1 MVLKVR
7 GSARR
12 SVRVRLAVYA
22 AYTGR
27 LSRME
32 WVMRERLLAAEQ
44 VVGFVW
50 RDGAL
55 HVLDQGRLP
64 SEQVWHACHS
74 VSAVAA
80 LLGCGAVLGASAKTL
95 CSAYALVLGA
105 RQRADEGGD
114 WQAGLQADSQVLVDA
129 GLPDRDADWL
139 LQQMHQRLARSRPG
153 AEPLATLED
162 EAHGIHQR
170 DREANL
176 VMAQLGVELIRGFQ
190 GNSQNLLSIG
200 CAGAMGCGGFG
211 TALAVIR
218 GAQLEGLLER
228 CYLGESRP
236 LLQGARL
243 AAWELVEEGIAVGLS
258 ADAALA
264 HLMKERGITWAIV
277 GAERIAANGDV
288 LGVIG
293 TYQLSVAAMH
303 HGVRLMVVAPSAV
316 IDLQAES
323 GEACFHELGH
333 APLGYRQSE
342 RVAGVD
348 EVEPQFDVTPADLV
362 DFLVTEKGV
371 IERPDATKLAQ
382 LMSRKHLH

>member
-1 MVLKVR
+1 
-7 GSARR
+7 
-12 SVRVRLAVYA
+12 
-22 AYTGR
+22 
-27 LSRME
+27 
-32 WVMRERLLAAEQ
+32 MRERLLAAEQ

-50 RDGAL
+50 REGAL
-55 HVLDQGRLP
+55 HVLDQRRLP
-64 SEQVWHACHS
+64 GEQVWHACHS
-74 VSAVAA
+74 VSAVVA
-80 LLGCGAVLGASAKTL
+80 LLAGGAVLGAAAKTI

-105 RQRADEGGD
+105 RQRMDEGGD
-114 WQAGLQADSQVLVDA
+114 WYAGLQVDGEALEAA
-129 GLPDRDADWL
+129 GLLAGDREWL
-139 LQQMHQRLARSRPG
+139 LQQMHERLARLRPG
-153 AEPLATLED
+153 AQPLAVLED

-170 DREANL
+170 DREASL
-176 VMAQLGVELIRGFQ
+176 AMAQLGVELIRGFQ

-200 CAGAMGCGGFG
+200 CAGAMASGGFG

-243 AAWELVEEGIAVGLS
+243 AAWELSEEGIAVALS

-264 HLMKERGITWAIV
+264 HLMKVRGITWAIV

-293 TYQLSVAAMH
+293 TYQLAVAAMH

-316 IDLQAES
+316 IELQAES
-323 GEACFHELGH
+323 GEECFHELGH
-333 APLGYRQSE
+333 ASLAYPENE

-371 IERPDATKLAQ
+371 IERPDTTKIAQ
-382 LMSRKHLH
+382 LMSRKRLH

>member
-1 MVLKVR
+1 
-7 GSARR
+7 
-12 SVRVRLAVYA
+12 
-22 AYTGR
+22 
-27 LSRME
+27 
-32 WVMRERLLAAEQ
+32 MRERLLAAEQ

-50 RDGAL
+50 REGAL
-55 HVLDQGRLP
+55 HVLDQRRLP
-64 SEQVWHACHS
+64 GEQIWHACHS
-74 VSAVAA
+74 VSAVVELFA
-80 LLGCGAVLGASAKTL
+80 GGAVLGAAAKTI

-105 RQRADEGGD
+105 RQRVDEDGD
-114 WQAGLQADSQVLVDA
+114 WYAGLQVDGEALEEA
-129 GLPDRDADWL
+129 GLLAGDREWL
-139 LQQMHQRLARSRPG
+139 LLQMHERLARLRPG
-153 AEPLATLED
+153 TQPLEVLED

-170 DREANL
+170 DREASL
-176 VMAQLGVELIRGFQ
+176 AMAQLGVELIRGFQ

-200 CAGAMGCGGFG
+200 CAGAMAYGGFG

-218 GAQLEGLLER
+218 AAQLEGLLER

-243 AAWELVEEGIAVGLS
+243 AAWELSEEGIAVALS

-264 HLMKERGITWAIV
+264 HLMKVRGITWAIV

-293 TYQLSVAAMH
+293 TYQLAVAAMH
-303 HGVRLMVVAPSAV
+303 HGVRLMVVAPSAI
-316 IDLQAES
+316 IDQQAES
-323 GEACFHELGH
+323 GEECFHELGH
-333 APLGYRQSE
+333 APLAYPEGE

-371 IERPDATKLAQ
+371 IERPDTAKIAQ

>member
-1 MVLKVR
+1 
-7 GSARR
+7 
-12 SVRVRLAVYA
+12 
-22 AYTGR
+22 
-27 LSRME
+27 
-32 WVMRERLLAAEQ
+32 MRERLLAAEQ

-50 RDGAL
+50 REGAL
-55 HVLDQGRLP
+55 HVLDQRRLP
-64 SEQVWHACHS
+64 GEQVWHACHS
-74 VSAVAA
+74 VSAVVEMLA
-80 LLGCGAVLGASAKTL
+80 GGAVQGASAVAI

-114 WQAGLQADSQVLVDA
+114 WHAGLQTDVQRLSGA
-129 GLPDRDADWL
+129 GLNVPGGERL
-139 LQQMHQRLARSRPG
+139 VQQMRDRLARARPG
-153 AEPLATLED
+153 AEPLQVLED

-170 DREANL
+170 DREASL

-200 CAGAMGCGGFG
+200 CAGAMSSGGFG

-236 LLQGARL
+236 LLQGARR
-243 AAWELVEEGIAVGLS
+243 AAWELREEGIAVVLS

-288 LGVIG
+288 LALIG
-293 TYQLSVAAMH
+293 TYQLAVAAMH
-303 HGVRLMVVAPSAV
+303 HGVRLMVVAPSGV
-316 IDLQAES
+316 IDLQAGS
-323 GEACFHELGH
+323 GEESFHELGH
-333 APLGYRQSE
+333 APLAYPQSDQ
-342 RVAGVD
+342 VAGVD
-348 EVEPQFDVTPADLV
+348 EVEPRFDVTPADLV

-371 IERPDATKLAQ
+371 IERPDAAKIAQ
-382 LMSRKHLH
+382 LMSRKRLH

>member
-1 MVLKVR
+1 
-7 GSARR
+7 
-12 SVRVRLAVYA
+12 
-22 AYTGR
+22 
-27 LSRME
+27 
-32 WVMRERLLAAEQ
+32 MRERMLAAEQ

-55 HVLDQGRLP
+55 QVLDQGRLP
-64 SEQVWHACHS
+64 GEQVWHACHS
-74 VSAVAA
+74 VSALAG
-80 LLGCGAVLGASAKTL
+80 LLLRGAVQGASAKTL

-105 RQRADEGGD
+105 RQRADQGDD
-114 WQAGLQADSQVLVDA
+114 WQAGLQADSEVLVAA
-129 GLPDRDADWL
+129 GLAGRDADWL
-139 LQQMHQRLARSRPG
+139 LQQMHQRLARRRST
-153 AEPLATLED
+153 EQPLALLED

-170 DREANL
+170 DREASL
-176 VMAQLGVELIRGFQ
+176 AMAQLGVELIRGFQ

-200 CAGAMGCGGFG
+200 CAGALNNGGFG

-243 AAWELVEEGIAVGLS
+243 AAWELVEEGIAVGVS

-264 HLMKERGITWAIV
+264 HLMKARGITWAIV

-303 HGVRLMVVAPSAV
+303 HGVRLMVVAPSAL
-316 IDLQAES
+316 IDLQADS

-333 APLGYRQSE
+333 APLGYQPHE

-348 EVEPQFDVTPADLV
+348 EIEPRFDVTPADLV

-371 IERPDATKLAQ
+371 IERPDASKLAQ
-382 LMSRKHLH
+382 LMSRKRLH

>member
-1 MVLKVR
+1 
-7 GSARR
+7 
-12 SVRVRLAVYA
+12 
-22 AYTGR
+22 
-27 LSRME
+27 
-32 WVMRERLLAAEQ
+32 MRERLLAAEQ

-64 SEQVWHACHS
+64 AEQIWHACHS
-74 VSAVAA
+74 LSAVSG
-80 LLGCGAVLGASAKTL
+80 LLARGAVQGASATTL
-95 CSAYALVLGA
+95 CSAYALLLGA

-114 WQAGLQADSQVLVDA
+114 WQAGLQTDAHLLVNA
-129 GLPDRDADWL
+129 GLPPRDADWL
-139 LQQMHQRLARSRPG
+139 LQQMHQRLARSRPD
-153 AEPLATLED
+153 AEPLAILED

-176 VMAQLGVELIRGFQ
+176 AMAQLGVELIRSFQ

-200 CAGAMGCGGFG
+200 CAGAMACGGFG

-218 GAQLEGLLER
+218 GAHLEGLLER

-236 LLQGARL
+236 LLQGAKQ
-243 AAWELVEEGIAVGLS
+243 AAWELVEEGIAVGVS
-258 ADAALA
+258 TDAALA
-264 HLMKERGITWAIV
+264 HVMKVRGVTWAIV

-303 HGVRLMVVAPSAV
+303 HGVRLMVVAPSAL

-333 APLGYRQSE
+333 APLGYSQRE

-348 EVEPQFDVTPADLV
+348 EIEPQFDVTPADLV
-362 DFLVTEKGV
+362 DFLVTEKGI
-371 IERPDATKLAQ
+371 IERPDVAKLAQ
-382 LMSRKHLH
+382 LLSRKHLH

>member
-1 MVLKVR
+1 
-7 GSARR
+7 
-12 SVRVRLAVYA
+12 
-22 AYTGR
+22 
-27 LSRME
+27 
-32 WVMRERLLAAEQ
+32 MRERLLAAEQ

-50 RDGAL
+50 REGAL
-55 HVLDQGRLP
+55 HVLDQRRLP
-64 SEQVWHACHS
+64 GEQVWHACHS
-74 VSAVAA
+74 VSAVVEMLAGGALQGTAA
-80 LLGCGAVLGASAKTL
+80 RVICG
-95 CSAYALVLGA
+95 AYALVLGA

-114 WQAGLQADSQVLVDA
+114 WYAGLQVDA
-129 GLPDRDADWL
+129 SRLAEAGLHALECERL
-139 LQQMHQRLARSRPG
+139 LLRMHERLARSRPG
-153 AEPLATLED
+153 AQPLEVMED

-170 DREANL
+170 DREASL

-200 CAGAMGCGGFG
+200 CAGALTSGGFG

-218 GAQLEGLLER
+218 AARLEGLLER

-243 AAWELVEEGIAVGLS
+243 AAWELREEGIAVALS

-264 HLMKERGITWAIV
+264 HLMKDRGITWAIV

-288 LGVIG
+288 LGLIG
-293 TYQLSVAAMH
+293 TYQLAVAAMH

-323 GEACFHELGH
+323 GEECFHELGH
-333 APLGYRQSE
+333 APLAYPQSE

-348 EVEPQFDVTPADLV
+348 EIEPQFDVTPADLV

-371 IERPDATKLAQ
+371 IERPDAAKIAQ
-382 LMSRKHLH
+382 LMSRKRLH